1 MYFIKTK
8 LQNIFAIQIAYSG
21 SLSYHLVK
29 GRSCYL
35 PFFISKKTL
44 KKFCYLKSGCIFAFD
59 MTNTIKQ
66 LEQKLQD
73 LKDALKD
80 KSLSV
85 NEYSSMYHYTYK
97 QIQKLKN

>member
-1 MYFIKTK
+1 
-8 LQNIFAIQIAYSG
+8 
-21 SLSYHLVK
+21 
-29 GRSCYL
+29 
-35 PFFISKKTL
+35 
-44 KKFCYLKSGCIFAFD
+44 